1 MKHAIQV
8 NLIHQIFD
16 AIDRGTPPMAERFT
30 RNDTSAYTSPQRAA
44 REREVLF
51 RNHPIVVGFSS
62 QIPNP
67 GDYLT
72 EDLAPVP
79 IMVVRNTSGELRA
92 FVNICRH
99 RGAKLASGCGH
110 IAKLFSCPYHAWSY
124 DTDGRLVA
132 IPDDYGFD
140 GLDRTASGL
149 VALPVAE
156 KYGLIFVTPTPA
168 DNDNNKN
175 PIDIDAMLAGLG
187 DDIDSY
193 GIASMAHQETRV
205 VRRRMNWKL
214 MSDTFWEAYHIK
226 VLHAQNVAPLFVKNL
241 AMFDAF
247 GRNTRYIG
255 VRKSIEKLRDLP
267 QEKWDLI
274 PHTTILMNLFPNT
287 ILVMQSDHA
296 EIYRIFPAGVG
307 ESVATVSILAV
318 EPSPKWSRT
327 MDLLLGVVDQD
338 FTLGETIQHNFESG
352 ALRKVTYGRY
362 ENALEHFHRSIREA
376 LGEV

>member
-1 MKHAIQV
+1 VKHATQV

-51 RNHPIVVGFSS
+51 RNHPIVAGFSS
-62 QIPNP
+62 QVPNP

-79 IMVVRNTSGELRA
+79 ILVVRNTAGKLRA

-99 RGAKLASGCGH
+99 RGARLVAGCEEGR
-110 IAKLFSCPYHAWSY
+110 KGLRRFSCPYHAWTY
-124 DTDGRLVA
+124 DSDGRLVA
-132 IPDDYGFD
+132 IPDDYGFE
-140 GLDRTASGL
+140 GLDRDSSGL

-168 DNDNNKN
+168 ENET
-175 PIDIDAMLAGLG
+175 IDVNAMLAGLG
-187 DDIDSY
+187 EDIESY
-193 GIASMAHQETRV
+193 GIAAMARQETRV

-214 MSDTFWEAYHIK
+214 VSDTFWEAYHIR
-226 VLHAQNVAPLFVKNL
+226 VLHADNVGPLFVKNL

-267 QEKWDLI
+267 EASG
-274 PHTTILMNLFPNT
+274 T
-287 ILVMQSDHA
+287 S
-296 EIYRIFPAGVG
+296 
-307 ESVATVSILAV
+307 
-318 EPSPKWSRT
+318 SRT
-327 MDLLLGVVDQD
+327 RP
-338 FTLGETIQHNFESG
+338 S
-352 ALRKVTYGRY
+352 
-362 ENALEHFHRSIREA
+362 
-376 LGEV
+376 